1 MKKILI
7 TGVTG
12 FLGSHIV
19 EHFVEENYHIMG
31 LKRSTSSISKCAGFF
46 DKLSWLN
53 VDEIDW
59 KQKAISFKPDFI
71 VHVAWTGVNSNERN
85 DWGIQIQNIDLL
97 YSILQIAKEVKI
109 KKIIGF
115 GSQAEYG
122 YLSAVVDEN
131 YPTNPVTAY
140 GAIKLACSE
149 LMKLFC
155 ESNGI
160 DWYWLRLFSFFGER
174 EDDSWLIPSVVKKMM
189 TDTSMNLTL
198 GEQRYAYLYVK
209 DLADAIENIIEYS
222 SKSGIYNLSSDK
234 AISLKTLL
242 NMIKNIVNQNFEL
255 NFGALPYRVNQSMLI
270 EGDITKFNSE
280 ICKIDTSRFEEK
292 LIKTIEY
299 YRIKFKNEKS

>member
-12 FLGSHIV
+12 FLGSHIA
-19 EHFVEENYHIMG
+19 EHFVLKNYHIMG

-53 VDEIDW
+53 IDETEW
-59 KQKAISFKPDFI
+59 KQKAVLFKPDFI
-71 VHVAWTGVNSNERN
+71 VHTAWTGVTSNARN
-85 DWGIQIQNIDLL
+85 DWGTQIQNIDLL
-97 YSILQIAKEVKI
+97 YSILQIAEEVKI
-109 KKIIGF
+109 KKIIGL

-122 YLSAVVDEN
+122 CLNAVVDEN
-131 YPTNPVTAY
+131 YPTNPDTAY

-149 LMKLFC
+149 LMKTFC
-155 ESNGI
+155 ESKSI

-174 EDDSWLIPSVVKKMM
+174 EDESWLIPSVIKKMM
-189 TDTSMNLTL
+189 TSSSMDLTP

-209 DLADAIENIIEYS
+209 DFAKAIENIIEYS

-242 NMIKNIVNQNFEL
+242 NMIKNIVNPNFEL

-280 ICKIDTSRFEEK
+280 ICKIDTSRFDEK
-292 LIKTIEY
+292 LMKTIKY